1 MTGRAP
7 KKRKD
12 CEKGFRPCPWV
23 RCKHHIL
30 WCYTPKAD
38 ATELLAKS
46 DKEIFA
52 LLFSAGPRNIRCI
65 ARHAESC
72 VLDVAKAPRSLDKI
86 GGILGITKE
95 RVRQIEKRAIVKLR
109 KPKRLEFIEDF
120 ECMTP
125 FEDRLLN

>member
-1 MTGRAP
+1 MRDDKNEYTEDGLRIVEEDEVFDNFI
-7 KKRKD
+7 KL
-12 CEKGFRPCPWV
+12 E
-23 RCKHHIL
+23 
-30 WCYTPKAD
+30 TPKAD